1 MESSSGLAV
10 PRGPPRL
17 SSPLLHVNPHIAL
30 MHVCEKGPA
39 PDPRGTQVRR
49 DGSPMNVL
57 ITTQVFPPEIHPTA
71 VMVQQ
76 LARYLA
82 RRGHDVTVA
91 CGHPH
96 HPTGRLPSG
105 WSRRLLAREKSDGV
119 RVLRGWHAISPSRS
133 IAVRAA
139 VFVSQALGTTAA
151 ALGAPAPDVVVNY
164 GPPFVGPLL
173 SAGIAKAH
181 GAPLLSVI
189 YDIYPDVVI
198 GSGKLR
204 NGFAIAAARR
214 AERAQYRVSDRILVL
229 SEGFRRR
236 LQAKGVSPAKVVT
249 VPVWLETDEITPRSR
264 DNAWRRRHGIDAE
277 VKVVLYAGTI
287 GLVSGA
293 RVVLEAAER
302 LRARRDVL
310 FLFVGEGQVKDE
322 LERTARASGLPNVRF
337 LPFQPRG
344 ELCDVQASADVS
356 LVTLA
361 PGRGETSV
369 PSKVIGYMAAGR
381 PVVASVDLDCDTAEV
396 IRSARCGVV
405 VPPGDAAA
413 LAKALDSLIAD
424 EAERNVMSERAR
436 RAFEDRFAADA
447 ALRAYAEILEVLG
460 RERAG

>member
-1 MESSSGLAV
+1 
-10 PRGPPRL
+10 
-17 SSPLLHVNPHIAL
+17 
-30 MHVCEKGPA
+30 
-39 PDPRGTQVRR
+39 
-49 DGSPMNVL
+49 MNIL

-82 RRGHDVTVA
+82 GRGHDVTVA

-105 WSRRLLAREKSDGV
+105 WSRRLLERQASDGI

-173 SAGIAKAH
+173 SAAIAKAH

-198 GSGKLR
+198 GSGKLK

-214 AERAQYRVSDRILVL
+214 AERAQYGVSDRILVL
-229 SEGFRRR
+229 SEGFRRK
-236 LQAKGVSPAKVVT
+236 LQAKGVRPEKVVT
-249 VPVWLETDEITPRSR
+249 IPVWLETNEITPRSR
-264 DNAWRRRHGIDAE
+264 DNAWRRLHGISPE

-293 RVVLEAAER
+293 RIVLEAAEH
-302 LRARRDVL
+302 LRARHDVL
-310 FLFVGEGQVKDE
+310 FLFVGDGQVKDE
-322 LERTARASGLPNVRF
+322 LVEAARASGLPNVRF

-344 ELCDVQASADVS
+344 DLSDVQASADVS

-361 PGRGETSV
+361 PGCGETSV

-381 PVVASVDLDCDTAEV
+381 PVVASVDLGCDTAEV
-396 IRSARCGVV
+396 IRSSGCGVV
-405 VPPGDAAA
+405 VPPGDANA
-413 LAKALDSLIAD
+413 LAEAVETLLAND
-424 EAERNVMSERAR
+424 EERQRMCQRAR
-436 RAFEDRFAADA
+436 LAFEDRYGAEA
-447 ALRAYAEILEVLG
+447 ALRGYAEILEALG
-460 RERAG
+460 REE

>member
-1 MESSSGLAV
+1 
-10 PRGPPRL
+10 
-17 SSPLLHVNPHIAL
+17 
-30 MHVCEKGPA
+30 
-39 PDPRGTQVRR
+39 
-49 DGSPMNVL
+49 MNVL

-105 WSRRLLAREKSDGV
+105 WSRRLLEREKRDGI

-151 ALGAPAPDVVVNY
+151 ALSAPAPDVVVNY

-173 SAGIAKAH
+173 SAAIARAH

-204 NGFAIAAARR
+204 NGFAIAVARR
-214 AERAQYRVSDRILVL
+214 AEQSQYRVSDRILVL
-229 SEGFRRR
+229 SEGFRRTLHAR
-236 LQAKGVSPAKVVT
+236 GVRPEKLIT
-249 VPVWLETDEITPRSR
+249 IPVWLEESEITPRSR
-264 DNAWRRRHGIDAE
+264 DNAWRRRHGIGPE
-277 VKVVLYAGTI
+277 LKVVLYAGTI

-293 RVVLEAAER
+293 RVVLDAAAR
-302 LRARRDVL
+302 LQDRRDVV

-322 LERTARASGLPNVRF
+322 LERASRASGLPNVRF

-396 IRSARCGVV
+396 IRSSGCGVAV
-405 VPPGDAAA
+405 RPGDADA
-413 LAKALDSLIAD
+413 LASAIEELLGD
-424 EAERNVMSERAR
+424 EEARELMSQRAR
-436 RAFEDRFAADA
+436 RFFEERYAADA
-447 ALRAYAEILEVLG
+447 VLGRYAEILEELG
-460 RERAG
+460 RERTRGEG